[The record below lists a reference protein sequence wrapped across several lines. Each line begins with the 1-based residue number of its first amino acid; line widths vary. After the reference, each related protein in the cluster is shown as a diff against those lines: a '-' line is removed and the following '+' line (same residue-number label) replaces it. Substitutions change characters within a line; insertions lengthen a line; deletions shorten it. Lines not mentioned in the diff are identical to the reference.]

1 MKNDIEDDELDIDIE
16 LEPKHYEYFEQA
28 VVKKVQHY
36 YLTGEITEPRNY
48 IAMIHSIATA
58 PHTDTIVI
66 HLNTHGGNLATGLQL
81 VNAMKFTE
89 AHVICSLEGE
99 AFSLGSMI
107 FLAGDEFLIHD
118 NSRMMIHHFT
128 GGTFG
133 KGNEQVSQLE
143 SDIKWFR
150 TLAHDYYIPF
160 ITKQEL
166 TDILKGEDLWLQTA
180 DIRKRLTKMVK
191 TIQKERKAGAS

>member
-1 MKNDIEDDELDIDIE
+1 MKNDIEDDELE
-16 LEPKHYEYFEQA
+16 LELLERHYEYFEQA

-36 YLTGEITEPRNY
+36 YLTGQITEPSNY
-48 IAMIHSIATA
+48 VQMVHSIMTA
-58 PHTDTIVI
+58 PVTDTVII
-66 HLNTHGGNLATGLQL
+66 HLNTIGGCLATGLQM
-81 VNAMKFTE
+81 VNAMKFSE
-89 AHVICSLEGE
+89 AHIICSLEGE

-143 SDIKWFR
+143 SDIKWFKNM
-150 TLAHDYYIPF
+150 AQDYYIPF
-160 ITKQEL
+160 ISEDEL
-166 TDILKGEDLWLQTA
+166 NDILKGGDLWLQTS

-191 TIQKERKAGAS
+191 TIQKERKANAG